1 MLGSRGRIYW
11 NQNLAYSDSLLSIS
25 KIFWLQK
32 IHMNSPK
39 IVFKY
44 WDKENSPEKKI
55 LKFVNKSILTIALS
69 KNMINIPLGIPF

>member
-1 MLGSRGRIYW
+1 
-11 NQNLAYSDSLLSIS
+11 
-25 KIFWLQK
+25 
-32 IHMNSPK
+32 MNCPK

-55 LKFVNKSILTIALS
+55 KFVNKSILTIALS